1 MDERNSFETITHE
14 NKQILNEGEKSFT
27 WLKTVCAFANTKGG
41 TISIG
46 VTDDLK
52 VIGLTKELI
61 DKQVQLFLKECKEHL
76 EPMPIF
82 HFDYI
87 KTERETY
94 VLNITIER
102 STQLPVTLVF
112 HNIPSIYIRDKGRN
126 TPANWQQIQAL
137 VLSSSTEKFDIAS
150 TSISFDIN
158 NFSYLEKKYYQATN
172 KKITV
177 KLLTSLNAI
186 DQNLKVKRGL
196 YLFSDNFL
204 GDETLIKVTKWSG
217 LDKGENTYQQLY
229 ESKCNI
235 LQCIDEVFEIIKNNI
250 MSYEKKLEYTRETVY
265 DFPLRSI
272 FEGLVNA
279 YAHKNYFF
287 NNTPIEVDIFINRL
301 EITSPG
307 SLINNI
313 YLYNEKNISDI
324 QPTRR
329 NDLICS
335 ILSNCKYMEKE
346 GSGFDKI
353 SQDYLLYPEKYKP
366 FVTSNE
372 KYFKL
377 VLPNAN
383 SFGIS
388 ENKDEILSVTT
399 PFDKNLSERDKKILG
414 YCYEE
419 AKTIEEIASKIQ
431 MKVSTY
437 LRKTILG
444 NLVNLRLLKENTKS
458 KANIYLAN
466 RELVKLNKNN
476 DF

>member
-1 MDERNSFETITHE
+1 
-14 NKQILNEGEKSFT
+14 
-27 WLKTVCAFANTKGG
+27 
-41 TISIG
+41 
-46 VTDDLK
+46 
-52 VIGLTKELI
+52 
-61 DKQVQLFLKECKEHL
+61 
-76 EPMPIF
+76 
-82 HFDYI
+82 
-87 KTERETY
+87 
-94 VLNITIER
+94 
-102 STQLPVTLVF
+102 
-112 HNIPSIYIRDKGRN
+112 
-126 TPANWQQIQAL
+126 
-137 VLSSSTEKFDIAS
+137 
-150 TSISFDIN
+150 
-158 NFSYLEKKYYQATN
+158 
-172 KKITV
+172 
-177 KLLTSLNAI
+177 
-186 DQNLKVKRGL
+186 
-196 YLFSDNFL
+196 
-204 GDETLIKVTKWSG
+204 
-217 LDKGENTYQQLY
+217 
-229 ESKCNI
+229 
-235 LQCIDEVFEIIKNNI
+235 